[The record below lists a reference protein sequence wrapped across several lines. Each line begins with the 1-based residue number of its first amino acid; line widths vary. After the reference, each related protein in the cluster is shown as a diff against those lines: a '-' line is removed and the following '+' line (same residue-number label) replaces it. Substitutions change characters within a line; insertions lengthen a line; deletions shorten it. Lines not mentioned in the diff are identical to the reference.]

1 MDCLLK
7 DGDYVLDHR
16 GRPMMIAGDAELA
29 QRAMIRLA
37 VKRGS
42 LPFDPSFGSRIF
54 QVRRME
60 SQKKMQQEALSV
72 VRDALAPIG
81 QLQVLSAGC
90 SYDAQNSRL
99 TVQVRAAKDK
109 APFSLEVMV

>member
-7 DGDYVLDHR
+7 DGEFVLDHR
-16 GRPMMIAGDAELA
+16 GRPILISGDEELA

-42 LPFDPSFGSRIF
+42 LPFDPSFGSRLF
-54 QVRRME
+54 RLRRME
-60 SQKKMQQEALSV
+60 SQKQMQQEALSA

-81 QLQVLSAGC
+81 ELKVLSADC

-99 TVQVRAAKDK
+99 TVQVRAAKENT
-109 APFSLEVMV
+109 PFALEVMV